1 MAGRKK
7 DRKKEFQHDPF
18 KSLKGF
24 CVSSPQQSPPA
35 DRPDTPPSHAPPAP
49 DEASLFTGEMERLGV
64 ARRASGDA
72 EPETAA
78 ASSPD
83 SASKVAAESPPT
95 TDRELFLASLGEM
108 EAVFCDEIPA
118 EDSSAGAPR
127 RMRQVRRGELVPE
140 AQLDLHG
147 LGRDAARERVRHFL
161 DNATYH
167 GRKTVL
173 IVTGR
178 GKGSGG
184 EPVLRAEIE
193 RYLKYEAAAWVA
205 EWGRAP
211 ARYGGEGA
219 LVVFLKGRKGNK

>member
-1 MAGRKK
+1 MAGGKK

-18 KSLKGF
+18 KRLKGF
-24 CVSSPQQSPPA
+24 CVSSPEKELPAGRPVKPPA
-35 DRPDTPPSHAPPAP
+35 AAPPVP
-49 DEASLFTGEMERLGV
+49 DEASLFAGEMERLGV
-64 ARRASGDA
+64 ARSAAGDS
-72 EPETAA
+72 EQKVAA
-78 ASSPD
+78 AGP
-83 SASKVAAESPPT
+83 AESPPKAAAASPAS
-95 TDRELFLASLGEM
+95 DRDLFLASLGKM

-118 EDSSAGAPR
+118 AEEVAATPR

-147 LGRDAARERVRHFL
+147 LGRDVARERVRHFL
-161 DNATYH
+161 DNAAYH

-178 GKGSGG
+178 GRGSGG

-219 LVVFLKGRKGNK
+219 LVVFLKGHKESK

>member
-1 MAGRKK
+1 VTGGKK
-7 DRKKEFQHDPF
+7 GRKKEFQHDPF
-18 KSLKGF
+18 KRLKGF
-24 CVSSPQQSPPA
+24 CVSSPEKAPPE
-35 DRPDTPPSHAPPAP
+35 DRPATPPVTAY
-49 DEASLFTGEMERLGV
+49 DEAALFADEMARLGV
-64 ARRASGDA
+64 AHRPAGDA
-72 EPETAA
+72 AAETAETSA
-78 ASSPD
+78 PDSSP
-83 SASKVAAESPPT
+83 KAADEPPP
-95 TDRELFLASLGEM
+95 TDRELFLASLGER
-108 EAVFCDEIPA
+108 EAVFGDEIPA
-118 EDSSAGAPR
+118 EDEPAAAPR

-147 LGRDAARERVRHFL
+147 LGRDDARERVRHFL
-161 DNATYH
+161 DNAVYQ

-193 RYLKYEAAAWVA
+193 RYLKYEASAWVA

-219 LVVFLKGRKGNK
+219 LIVFLKGRKGNK

>member
-1 MAGRKK
+1 VAGGKK

-18 KSLKGF
+18 KHLKGF
-24 CVSSPQQSPPA
+24 CVST
-35 DRPDTPPSHAPPAP
+35 PDKAPPNDRSVKPTLAAASVP
-49 DEASLFTGEMERLGV
+49 DEATLFADEMDRLGV
-64 ARRASGDA
+64 ARQPA
-72 EPETAA
+72 EDAA
-78 ASSPD
+78 AEKAETCPQDSSP
-83 SASKVAAESPPT
+83 KVVVKPPPT
-95 TDRELFLASLGEM
+95 DHDLFLASLGEM

-118 EDSSAGAPR
+118 EDGPAAAPR

-140 AQLDLHG
+140 GQLDLHG
-147 LGRDAARERVRHFL
+147 LGRDDARERVRHFL
-161 DNATYH
+161 DNAVYQ
-167 GRKTVL
+167 GRKTVI

-184 EPVLRAEIE
+184 EPILRAEIE

-219 LVVFLKGRKGNK
+219 LVVFLKGRKGNI

>member
-1 MAGRKK
+1 VAGGKK
-7 DRKKEFQHDPF
+7 GRKKEFQHDPF
-18 KSLKGF
+18 KRLKGF
-24 CVSSPQQSPPA
+24 CVLSPEKAPPE
-35 DRPDTPPSHAPPAP
+35 DRPVTPPVTAY
-49 DEASLFTGEMERLGV
+49 DEAAQFADEMARLGV
-64 ARRASGDA
+64 AHRPAGDA
-72 EPETAA
+72 ATETAETSA
-78 ASSPD
+78 PDSSP
-83 SASKVAAESPPT
+83 KAADEPPP
-95 TDRELFLASLGEM
+95 TDRELFLASMGEM
-108 EAVFCDEIPA
+108 EAVFSDEIPA
-118 EDSSAGAPR
+118 EEGPADAPR

-140 AQLDLHG
+140 SQLDLHG
-147 LGRDAARERVRHFL
+147 LGRDDARERVRHFL
-161 DNATYH
+161 DNAVYQ

-219 LVVFLKGRKGNK
+219 LIVFLKRRKGNK

>member
-1 MAGRKK
+1 VAGRKK

-24 CVSSPQQSPPA
+24 CVSSPQQAPPA
-35 DRPDTPPSHAPPAP
+35 DRPVSPPEAAY
-49 DEASLFTGEMERLGV
+49 DEAAVFADEMERLGV
-64 ARRASGDA
+64 ARRPAG
-72 EPETAA
+72 EAA
-78 ASSPD
+78 AETTETSFPGSSPE
-83 SASKVAAESPPT
+83 VAAEPPT
-95 TDRELFLASLGEM
+95 TDRDLFLASLGEM
-108 EAVFCDEIPA
+108 EAVFHDEIPA
-118 EDSSAGAPR
+118 EDGPAAVPR
-127 RMRQVRRGELVPE
+127 RMRQVRLGELVPE

-147 LGRDAARERVRHFL
+147 LSRDAARERVRHFL
-161 DNATYH
+161 DNAAYH
-167 GRKTVL
+167 GRNTVL

-219 LVVFLKGRKGNK
+219 LIVFLKGRKGNK

>member
-1 MAGRKK
+1 MAGGKK

-18 KSLKGF
+18 KRLKGF
-24 CVSSPQQSPPA
+24 SISQSEKTPSA
-35 DRPDTPPSHAPPAP
+35 DWPVKPTVAAPSAP
-49 DEASLFTGEMERLGV
+49 DEATMFVDEMERLGV
-64 ARRASGDA
+64 ARHPAGDA
-72 EPETAA
+72 AAETVETASPATSPKA
-78 ASSPD
+78 A
-83 SASKVAAESPPT
+83 VESPQ
-95 TDRELFLASLGEM
+95 TDRDLFLASLGEM

-118 EDSSAGAPR
+118 EDGPAVAPR

-147 LGRDAARERVRHFL
+147 LGRDDARERARHFL
-161 DNATYH
+161 DNAVYH
-167 GRKTVL
+167 GLKTVL

-178 GKGSGG
+178 GKSSGA

-219 LVVFLKGRKGNK
+219 LVVFLKGRKRNK

>member
-1 MAGRKK
+1 VTGGKK
-7 DRKKEFQHDPF
+7 DRKKEFQQNPF
-18 KSLKGF
+18 KRLKGF
-24 CVSSPQQSPPA
+24 CVSPPEKA
-35 DRPDTPPSHAPPAP
+35 PPEDRPVTPPVAAY
-49 DEASLFTGEMERLGV
+49 DEAAQFADEMERLGV
-64 ARRASGDA
+64 ARRPAG
-72 EPETAA
+72 EAA
-78 ASSPD
+78 AETTDTNSPD
-83 SASKVAAESPPT
+83 SSPKVAIKPPPT
-95 TDRELFLASLGEM
+95 DRDLFLASLGEM
-108 EAVFCDEIPA
+108 EAVFSDEIPA
-118 EDSSAGAPR
+118 EDGPVAAPR

-147 LGRDAARERVRHFL
+147 LGRDAARDRVRHFL
-161 DNATYH
+161 DNAVYQ

-178 GKGSGG
+178 GKSSGA

-219 LVVFLKGRKGNK
+219 LVVFLKARKGNK

>member
-1 MAGRKK
+1 MTGGKK
-7 DRKKEFQHDPF
+7 GRKKEFQHDPF
-18 KSLKGF
+18 KRLKGF
-24 CVSSPQQSPPA
+24 CVSPPEQA
-35 DRPDTPPSHAPPAP
+35 PPEDRPGTPLAASS
-49 DEASLFTGEMERLGV
+49 DESSLFADEMERLGV
-64 ARRASGDA
+64 ARR
-72 EPETAA
+72 
-78 ASSPD
+78 
-83 SASKVAAESPPT
+83 SAGEVAAETTETSVVPNASPKAAVEPPL
-95 TDRELFLASLGEM
+95 TDRDLFLASLGEM

-118 EDSSAGAPR
+118 EDGPTGAPR

-161 DNATYH
+161 DNAVYQ

-178 GKGSGG
+178 GKSSGM

-193 RYLKYEAAAWVA
+193 RYLKYDAAAWVA

-219 LVVFLKGRKGNK
+219 LVVFLKGRKGSK

>member
-1 MAGRKK
+1 MAGGKN

-18 KSLKGF
+18 RGLKGF
-24 CVSSPQQSPPA
+24 CVSPA
-35 DRPDTPPSHAPPAP
+35 EKAAMPDRPVATASSDAPPR
-49 DEASLFTGEMERLGV
+49 DEAAIFAEEMDRLGV
-64 ARRASGDA
+64 VCRDVEEDATEAVAGRREVD
-72 EPETAA
+72 
-78 ASSPD
+78 
-83 SASKVAAESPPT
+83 PPAVDT
-95 TDRELFLASLGEM
+95 VPAPNDQDLFLASLGSM
-108 EAVFCDEIPA
+108 EKVFVDDFPLA
-118 EDSSAGAPR
+118 EDPAATPR

-147 LGRDAARERVRHFL
+147 LGRDAARDRVRHFL
-161 DNATYH
+161 DNAVHH

-178 GKGSGG
+178 GKSSGR

-193 RYLKYEAAAWVA
+193 RYLRYEAAAWVA

-219 LVVFLKGRKGNK
+219 LIVFLKGRKRSG

>member
-1 MAGRKK
+1 
-7 DRKKEFQHDPF
+7 
-18 KSLKGF
+18 
-24 CVSSPQQSPPA
+24 VPPV
-35 DRPDTPPSHAPPAP
+35 DRPVKLP
-49 DEASLFTGEMERLGV
+49 EAVHEEEDLFAEEMARLGV
-64 ARRASGDA
+64 APRPAGDA
-72 EPETAA
+72 AVEKAET
-78 ASSPD
+78 SSPD
-83 SASKVAAESPPT
+83 SRPSAVAGPPPT
-95 TDRELFLASLGEM
+95 DRDLFLASLGEM
-108 EAVFCDEIPA
+108 AAVFSDEIPA
-118 EDSSAGAPR
+118 EDEPAASPR

-147 LGRDAARERVRHFL
+147 LGRDDARDRVRYFL
-161 DNATYH
+161 DNSVYH

-184 EPVLRAEIE
+184 EPVLRTEIE

-219 LVVFLKGRKGNK
+219 LVVFLKRHKGNK

>member
-1 MAGRKK
+1 VAGKKK
-7 DRKKEFQHDPF
+7 DRKKEFQQNPF
-18 KSLKGF
+18 KRLKGF
-24 CVSSPQQSPPA
+24 CVSSPQQAPPA
-35 DRPDTPPSHAPPAP
+35 DRPVTPPAAAC
-49 DEASLFTGEMERLGV
+49 DEAAVFADEMERLGV
-64 ARRASGDA
+64 ARHPAGDA
-72 EPETAA
+72 AAETAA
-78 ASSPD
+78 TSFPD
-83 SASKVAAESPPT
+83 SASKVAVEPPP

-108 EAVFCDEIPA
+108 QAVFCDEIPA
-118 EDSSAGAPR
+118 EDGPAGAPR

-147 LGRDAARERVRHFL
+147 LGRDDARERVRHFL
-161 DNATYH
+161 DNAAYH

-193 RYLKYEAAAWVA
+193 RYLRYEAAAWVA